1 MIIDV
6 NKKDDVV
13 VLKLSS
19 GEEIIGR
26 YQEENAD
33 GIDLRK
39 PLSMAM
45 TQNGPAMAPYFACV
59 DVMEI
64 TGSIKFNKSLVVAIT
79 KPHKNFSDA
88 YMQATTGIDVSAT
101 GTGSSLIT

>member
-13 VLKLSS
+13 VMKLSS

-26 YQEENAD
+26 YQQEDTDNVE
-33 GIDLRK
+33 LRK
-39 PLSMAM
+39 PLAMAM
-45 TQNGPAMAPYFACV
+45 TQTGPTMAPYFACV
-59 DVMEI
+59 DVMEYN
-64 TGSIKFNKSLVVAIT
+64 GAIKFNKDLVVAIA

>member
-13 VLKLSS
+13 VFKITS

-26 YQEENAD
+26 FQEENSET
-33 GIDLRK
+33 IKLRK

-45 TQNGPAMAPYFACV
+45 TANGPAMAPYFACA
-59 DVMEI
+59 DVME
-64 TGSIKFNKSLVVAIT
+64 GNSIISFNKSLIVAMT
-79 KPHKNFSDA
+79 KPHKAFNDA
-88 YMQATTGIDVSAT
+88 YMQATTGIDVSLQ
-101 GTGSSLIT
+101 GSGAKLA